1 MMTGYAKFR
10 PVMLSAAAC
19 ATVALVLIAGVA
31 ESEEPAAP
39 PRTLAELGEQPAP
52 GVDIPPPLDAA
63 AVARATAGGMPYE
76 SRGVWGMGPQ
86 VTPDQVQHAL
96 VLANVAPIPGPVQQ
110 SWQSIHDHYQQPAWL
125 VDGKFGIFIHF
136 GLYSIPGVNEWYQK
150 YMYSHGDI
158 RRQHIERFGPLDQFG
173 YKDFIPR
180 FTLPNFR
187 PQEWAEVFAAS
198 GARWVMP
205 TAEHHDG
212 YSLWNSRVNPFNS
225 VRSGPHRDIV
235 GDLAKSVREKGLKFG
250 VTNHTIEHYDFIETQ
265 NIPADV
271 PTDLGDPAYAD
282 FYRVDHSDERLV
294 EHLANWTTRN
304 IELIDGYQ
312 PDLIW
317 FDNGLNHRAY
327 DPLKLKVAA
336 YYYNRAAEW
345 NKEVTCTGKGT
356 CFIAGGIQ
364 DFEDF
369 ARVPREATDFTWMVH
384 DRLIDTWGYSEN
396 AGIRTADNIIRRLI
410 EVVARNGVYAL
421 NVAPRGDGSIPD
433 NQQKALQEI
442 GDWLRVNGEGIYGT
456 RPCST
461 AVEGAAL
468 LDGNQAYTAKDIRF
482 TAKGNDVFAFIM
494 QWPEE
499 PTIVISS
506 LSQDRAIVTSVD
518 LLGYQRGL
526 TFEQSPT
533 ELKVSVPS
541 DFKGS
546 IGCLRVSTLPQK

>member
-1 MMTGYAKFR
+1 
-10 PVMLSAAAC
+10 L
-19 ATVALVLIAGVA
+19 
-31 ESEEPAAP
+31 
-39 PRTLAELGEQPAP
+39 
-52 GVDIPPPLDAA
+52 
-63 AVARATAGGMPYE
+63 
-76 SRGVWGMGPQ
+76 
-86 VTPDQVQHAL
+86 
-96 VLANVAPIPGPVQQ
+96 
-110 SWQSIHDHYQQPAWL
+110 
-125 VDGKFGIFIHF
+125 
-136 GLYSIPGVNEWYQK
+136 
-150 YMYSHGDI
+150 
-158 RRQHIERFGPLDQFG
+158 
-173 YKDFIPR
+173 
-180 FTLPNFR
+180 
-187 PQEWAEVFAAS
+187 AAS
-198 GARWVMP
+198 
-205 TAEHHDG
+205 
-212 YSLWNSRVNPFNS
+212 
-225 VRSGPHRDIV
+225 VR
-235 GDLAKSVREKGLKFG
+235 REGLKFG

-271 PTDLGDPAYAD
+271 STDLGDPAYAD

-345 NKEVTCTGKGT
+345 DKEVTCTGKGT

-433 NQQKALQEI
+433 DQQQALKQI
-442 GDWLRVNGEGIYGT
+442 GEWLRVNGEGIYGT
-456 RPCST
+456 RQWST
-461 AVEGAAL
+461 AAEGASL
-468 LDGNQAYTAKDIRF
+468 LDGNQTYTATDIRF
-482 TAKGNDVFAFIM
+482 TANGNEVYAFIM
-494 QWPEE
+494 QWPQEA
-499 PTIVISS
+499 TIAIRS
-506 LSQDRAIVTSVD
+506 LSNDEVTVGSVQ
-518 LLGYQRGL
+518 LLGRDGKLSFQ
-526 TFEQSPT
+526 QSPT
-533 ELKVSVPS
+533 ELTVSIPS

-546 IGCLRVSTLPQK
+546 IGCLKVSIRPKN